1 MDSFGLALIIVLI
14 ILILVS
20 AFFSG
25 SETSIMAINQIKL
38 DNASE
43 KGQKSAKRVNSLR
56 KRVDEVLGV
65 ILIGN
70 NLVNISAS
78 ALLTYFV
85 IKEFGD
91 QYVWVGTLIL
101 TILII
106 VFAEIAPKNFAAK
119 KPEAIAYPASV
130 ILEFLTN
137 SFGWLSKILNFFS
150 SKVTGVKNEDNY
162 FAQNLNR
169 DELKSVLTKETE
181 EVDKEEMEAM
191 KSLLELKELTV
202 QDILIPMSEVISLNL
217 EEIESFVNDERD
229 RFYPVDE
236 KENSEV
242 LGFIHSKEIEQ
253 LEEFK
258 MDSDDFLIEPYYV
271 PESTQLFSQLKNFQ
285 KNGTEVALVVDEY
298 GEKTGLITLEDLI
311 EQIVGRLNEEN
322 DDLAIV
328 VNDDGSVLVGGSVI
342 VRDLNKHMSWNL
354 PEDGE
359 KTVYLKL
366 KDEAGNISSE
376 FSTSITI
383 DTLPP
388 NTPEVELTIISCRDL
403 REYSNILLR
412 LCAILPES
420 DSLVYS
426 SSDPLSPL

>member
-1 MDSFGLALIIVLI
+1 MDSFGFILIIVLI
-14 ILILVS
+14 VLIIIS

-56 KRVDEVLGV
+56 QRVDEVLGV

-91 QYVWVGTLIL
+91 QYVWAGTLVL

-119 KPEAIAYPASV
+119 KPEAIAYPASIV
-130 ILEFLTN
+130 LEFLTN

-150 SKVTGVKNEDNY
+150 SKITGVKNEDNY

-169 DELKSVLTKETE
+169 DELKSVLGKETE

-202 QDILIPMSEVISLNL
+202 QDILIPMSDVISLTL
-217 EEIESFVNDERD
+217 EDIESFDNDERD
-229 RFYPVDE
+229 RFYPVYE

-253 LEEFK
+253 LEEFR
-258 MDSDDFLIEPYYV
+258 MNSDDFLIEPYYV

-311 EQIVGRLNEEN
+311 EQIVGRLNEED
-322 DDLAIV
+322 DDLGIV
-328 VNDDGSVLVGGSVI
+328 TNEDGSVLAEGSVI

-354 PEDGE
+354 PEDGA
-359 KTVYLKL
+359 KTMSGLIINHL
-366 KDEAGNISSE
+366 NEI
-376 FSTSITI
+376 
-383 DTLPP
+383 P
-388 NTPEVELTIISCRDL
+388 N
-403 REYSNILLR
+403 SNICLFV
-412 LCAILPES
+412 S
-420 DSLVYS
+420 DYKIETLKIEGNLIRQIKVSKET
-426 SSDPLSPL
+426 

>member
-1 MDSFGLALIIVLI
+1 
-14 ILILVS
+14 
-20 AFFSG
+20 
-25 SETSIMAINQIKL
+25 MAINQIKL

-56 KRVDEVLGV
+56 QRVDEVLGV

-91 QYVWVGTLIL
+91 QYVWAGTLVL

-119 KPEAIAYPASV
+119 KPEAIAYPASIV
-130 ILEFLTN
+130 LEFLTN

-150 SKVTGVKNEDNY
+150 SKITGVKNEDNY

-169 DELKSVLTKETE
+169 DELKSVLGKETE

-202 QDILIPMSEVISLNL
+202 QDILIPMSDVISLVL
-217 EEIESFVNDERD
+217 EDIESFDNDERD
-229 RFYPVDE
+229 RFYPVYE

-258 MDSDDFLIEPYYV
+258 MNSNDFLIEPYYV

-311 EQIVGRLNEEN
+311 EQIVGRLNEED
-322 DDLAIV
+322 DDLAIIA
-328 VNDDGSVLVGGSVI
+328 NEDGSVLAEGSVI

-354 PEDGE
+354 PEEGA
-359 KTVYLKL
+359 KTMSGLIINHL
-366 KDEAGNISSE
+366 NEI
-376 FSTSITI
+376 
-383 DTLPP
+383 P
-388 NTPEVELTIISCRDL
+388 N
-403 REYSNILLR
+403 SNICLFV
-412 LCAILPES
+412 S
-420 DSLVYS
+420 DYKIETLKIEDNLIRQIKVSKET
-426 SSDPLSPL
+426 

>member
-1 MDSFGLALIIVLI
+1 MDSFGFILIIVLI
-14 ILILVS
+14 LLIIVS

-91 QYVWVGTLIL
+91 QYVWAGTLVL

-119 KPEAIAYPASV
+119 KPEAIAYPASI

-150 SKVTGVKNEDNY
+150 SKITGVKNEDNY

-169 DELKSVLTKETE
+169 DELKSVLGKETE

-202 QDILIPMSEVISLNL
+202 QDILIPMSDVISLVL
-217 EEIESFVNDERD
+217 EDIESFDNDERD
-229 RFYPVDE
+229 RFIPSM
-236 KENSEV
+236 KKK
-242 LGFIHSKEIEQ
+242 I
-253 LEEFK
+253 
-258 MDSDDFLIEPYYV
+258 
-271 PESTQLFSQLKNFQ
+271 Q
-285 KNGTEVALVVDEY
+285 KY
-298 GEKTGLITLEDLI
+298 
-311 EQIVGRLNEEN
+311 
-322 DDLAIV
+322 
-328 VNDDGSVLVGGSVI
+328 
-342 VRDLNKHMSWNL
+342 
-354 PEDGE
+354 
-359 KTVYLKL
+359 
-366 KDEAGNISSE
+366 
-376 FSTSITI
+376 
-383 DTLPP
+383 
-388 NTPEVELTIISCRDL
+388 
-403 REYSNILLR
+403 
-412 LCAILPES
+412 
-420 DSLVYS
+420 
-426 SSDPLSPL
+426 

>member
-1 MDSFGLALIIVLI
+1 MDSFGFILIIVLI
-14 ILILVS
+14 ILIIVS

-91 QYVWVGTLIL
+91 QYVWAGTLVL

-119 KPEAIAYPASV
+119 KPEAIAYPASI

-150 SKVTGVKNEDNY
+150 SKITGVKNEDNY

-169 DELKSVLTKETE
+169 DELKSVLGKETE

-202 QDILIPMSEVISLNL
+202 QDILIPMGDVISLTL
-217 EEIESFVNDERD
+217 EDIESFDNDERD
-229 RFYPVDE
+229 RFYPVYE

-253 LEEFK
+253 LEEFR
-258 MDSDDFLIEPYYV
+258 MNSDDFLLEPYYV

-311 EQIVGRLNEEN
+311 EQIVGRLNEEE
-322 DDLAIV
+322 DDLGIV
-328 VNDDGSVLVGGSVI
+328 ANEDGSVLAEGSVI

-354 PEDGE
+354 PEEGA
-359 KTVYLKL
+359 KTMSGLIINHL
-366 KDEAGNISSE
+366 NEI
-376 FSTSITI
+376 
-383 DTLPP
+383 P
-388 NTPEVELTIISCRDL
+388 N
-403 REYSNILLR
+403 SNICLFV
-412 LCAILPES
+412 S
-420 DSLVYS
+420 DYKIETLKIEDNLIRQIKVSKET
-426 SSDPLSPL
+426 